1 MDDAV
6 ASTIDT
12 NAARMIS
19 DGIPYADLEYLKRD
33 IGSLDHWCA
42 RWVAL
47 SATYEGLAGQALERG
62 ATLTAGE
69 HLWRAALSCHFGQ
82 GILMEI
88 SAEEKHATDLR
99 KQQLFQRAAP
109 LFHPPAQRIAFAFED
124 GVLPGFLRIPLVARP
139 APCMVI
145 FGGLDTTKEDAFE
158 LTTYFIA
165 RGIAVLTFD
174 GPGQGEVFHRLRMRL
189 DYEQAVSAAID
200 YACTRP
206 EINENAIGV
215 LGRSTGGH
223 WACKAAATDRRVR
236 VAIAW
241 GLIYH
246 LKNFGSLSPYIQK
259 RFLRAAS
266 LSSMDEARTFF
277 GGYDLKGYTD
287 RIRCP
292 LLVVQGGRDPIAP
305 ANSIELLKAAV
316 RGPLEIMAY
325 PESGHCAHD
334 RAHLAK
340 PAMADF
346 AATHLRPGPPTG
358 VPTS

>member
-1 MDDAV
+1 MDDTV
-6 ASTIDT
+6 ASTIDS

-33 IGSLDHWCA
+33 IGTLDQWCA
-42 RWVAL
+42 RWVTL
-47 SATYEGLAGQALERG
+47 SAIYEGLAEKALARG

-82 GILMEI
+82 GILMDI
-88 SAEEKHATDLR
+88 TAEEKYATDLR
-99 KQQLFQRAAP
+99 KQKLFQRAAP
-109 LFHPPAQRIAFAFED
+109 LFHPPAQRIVFDFED
-124 GVLPGFLRIPLVARP
+124 VVLPGYLRLPVAARP
-139 APCMVI
+139 SPCMVI

-158 LTTYFIA
+158 LTTYFLA
-165 RGIAVLTFD
+165 RGIASLTFD

-189 DYEQAVSAAID
+189 DYERAVSAAID
-200 YACTRP
+200 YASARP
-206 EINENAIGV
+206 EIDENAIGV

-223 WACKAAATDRRVR
+223 WACKAAATDPRIRL
-236 VAIAW
+236 AIAW

-246 LKNFGSLSPYIQK
+246 LKNFGSLSSYIQK

-266 LSSMDEARTFF
+266 LSSMDEACTFF
-277 GGYDLKGYTD
+277 SGYDLEGYTD

-305 ANSIELLKAAV
+305 ANSVELLKAAV
-316 RGPLEIMAY
+316 PGRLEIMAY

-346 AATHLRPGPPTG
+346 ATMHLSPGQSAG
-358 VPTS
+358 VSTS